1 MSRDAELAS
10 SRWWVK
16 TDSAVASTCSCRPA
30 AMCARY
36 ATLHA
41 RSVARFDWARRRRL
55 LLVSRSSIDP
65 CHQGV
70 RVRLQAALQDT
81 DPVMKPM
88 RGGTTE
94 EHGELVG
101 QGLCPAANPI
111 LDLRHWL
118 RKRAK
123 PAQTVRSPV
132 KEEDILHG
140 LPVMVVVVSGH
151 RPFPAAHGLYTS
163 LPLAW
168 HPLWGEVNWPQP
180 QPTSPPTHV
189 RSKRESSPQ
198 IKLPGGK
205 PKEMQKKSSG
215 SCGCSAPITAVPTA
229 SWSAPI
235 KKMAIDPSGGGRGE
249 DSKDDTAGLGL
260 REARTQLN

>member
-1 MSRDAELAS
+1 
-10 SRWWVK
+10 
-16 TDSAVASTCSCRPA
+16 
-30 AMCARY
+30 
-36 ATLHA
+36 
-41 RSVARFDWARRRRL
+41 
-55 LLVSRSSIDP
+55 
-65 CHQGV
+65 
-70 RVRLQAALQDT
+70 
-81 DPVMKPM
+81 M

-94 EHGELVG
+94 EQGELVG

-111 LDLRHWL
+111 LDLRRWL
-118 RKRAK
+118 PNAPSRHKQSGLRSKKRIYYVAEYSNLFFFSMAMGALFTRGSCSRF
-123 PAQTVRSPV
+123 PPPL
-132 KEEDILHG
+132 DG

-249 DSKDDTAGLGL
+249 DSKDDTAG
-260 REARTQLN
+260 RPRAHA